1 MMAVHPHRLGAS
13 ALIAVAFVV
22 LIPVQIQAAQASTSL
37 NCEGPPWASIGN
49 PLYTQVGP
57 YDVIAI
63 SYTNLCSG
71 SVLGV
76 VFAVV
81 HNMLGQTVEIST
93 GTLQLAAGANGT
105 AFAVVFGLPDGE
117 YSGTLF
123 AVSASGVALSTT
135 TTVAF
140 TVVVVD

>member
-1 MMAVHPHRLGAS
+1 MTAAHPHRLGAS
-13 ALIAVAFVV
+13 ALIVVAFAV
-22 LIPVQIQAAQASTSL
+22 LIPVQVQTAQASTILS
-37 NCEGPPWASIGN
+37 CEVPSWASIGN

-71 SVLGV
+71 NVLGI
-76 VFAVV
+76 VFAVI
-81 HNMLGQTVEIST
+81 HNVLGQTVEIST

-123 AVSASGVALSTT
+123 AASASGVALSLTS
-135 TTVAF
+135 TVAF

>member
-1 MMAVHPHRLGAS
+1 MMVHPRFLGAS
-13 ALIAVAFVV
+13 ALIAVA
-22 LIPVQIQAAQASTSL
+22 LALLLPVQVQAAQASTTESCQL
-37 NCEGPPWASIGN
+37 PALASIGN
-49 PLYTQVGP
+49 PLYTQLGP
-57 YDVIAI
+57 YDVIEI
-63 SYTNLCSG
+63 SYTNLCS
-71 SVLGV
+71 SNVLGI

-93 GTLQLAAGANGT
+93 ATLLLASGANGT

-123 AVSASGVALSTT
+123 TTSASGTALSTA

-140 TVVVVD
+140 NVVVVD